1 MEKKYLLSLLFMV
14 CLFLQGESLQGQT
27 FVKVNIDART
37 VAAMSS
43 EYAAAAFAES
53 GCNGFGP
60 ARL

>member
-43 EYAAAAFAES
+43 EYAAAAFAE
-53 GCNGFGP
+53 GYYN
-60 ARL
+60 